1 MKRLISAKDVEDAAA
16 QGKSLL
22 VDDNTIVTAQAR
34 DIARERGVLLQC
46 AHEVAKKASPA
57 QAYEPQPPCR
67 GAMCEQAPVIP
78 AAPHASEPARCC
90 GDGEPALSADE
101 MEKVIRAAIDRGIW
115 TEQELVRLLGGVKT
129 GAHHG

>member
-16 QGKSLL
+16 KGESLL

-67 GAMCEQAPVIP
+67 GAMSEQAATP
-78 AAPHASEPARCC
+78 AQVCAAEHSACC
-90 GDGEPALSADE
+90 DHREPALSAEE
-101 MEKVIRAAIDRGIW
+101 MEKVIRAAVDRGIW
-115 TEQELVRLLGGVKT
+115 TEQELACMLSGVKSR
-129 GAHHG
+129 ACHG